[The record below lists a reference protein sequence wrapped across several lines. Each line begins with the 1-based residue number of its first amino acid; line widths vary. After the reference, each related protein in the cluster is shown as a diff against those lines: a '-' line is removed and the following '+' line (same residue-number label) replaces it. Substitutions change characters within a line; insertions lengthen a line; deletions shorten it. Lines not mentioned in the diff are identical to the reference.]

1 MTGVECATSG
11 GTQSELER
19 REHPFFPTTWQFR
32 CNCSGSTGDNIKRQC
47 TMHIWDCPVRWQT
60 KLLSTSL
67 KVSLTKQTL
76 NAWRPDQF
84 ESAVLETDS
93 IYHQPEERNVL
104 VDAVKEEME
113 MEDPLGRPLTGEAE
127 RRRRYLS
134 LLCDLFGSS
143 NTSAGVG
150 LKNLL

>member
-1 MTGVECATSG
+1 M
-11 GTQSELER
+11 
-19 REHPFFPTTWQFR
+19 
-32 CNCSGSTGDNIKRQC
+32 
-47 TMHIWDCPVRWQT
+47 
-60 KLLSTSL
+60 
-67 KVSLTKQTL
+67 SLTKQTL
-76 NAWRPDQF
+76 NAWRPEQF

-134 LLCDLFGSS
+134 FLCDLFGSS